1 MARTRRSSRS
11 TAATTPSPPRQHLHH
26 HQRLKRKAGVGEV
39 SAKTDSFIPI
49 DIASLIRRCEEWA
62 ERCVEDGDVLPPASA
77 FDPANSGG
85 MFLLFDT
92 QIKQKY
98 GQIRHKVH
106 EIISGRTSLP
116 QSLENL
122 FAVRCMALLA
132 KAQIKL
138 SFVQYCDWVKGS
150 LSALD
155 DHMAF
160 YWALTYFW
168 QYSGQGFR
176 KAIWDEEIR
185 RLELYHDTTLLPNY
199 WTRGKVGDEL
209 KLEMAVKHEREAHE
223 HLDRCGKIVAALKQR
238 MPQKPTRKKHKGA
251 T

>member
-1 MARTRRSSRS
+1 MS
-11 TAATTPSPPRQHLHH
+11 T
-26 HQRLKRKAGVGEV
+26 
-39 SAKTDSFIPI
+39 KTDSFVPI
-49 DIASLIRRCEEWA
+49 DISSLIRLCEEWA
-62 ERCVEDGDVLPPASA
+62 ERCVEKGDILPPALA
-77 FDPANSGG
+77 FDPANRDR
-85 MFLLFDT
+85 MFSLFDI
-92 QIKQKY
+92 QIKHKY

-106 EIISGRTSLP
+106 EIISGNTTLP

-132 KAQIKL
+132 KTQIKL

-155 DHMAF
+155 ERMAF

-176 KAIWDEEIR
+176 KAIWNEELR

-209 KLEMAVKHEREAHE
+209 MLEMAIKREREAHE
-223 HLDRCGKIVAALKQR
+223 HLNQCGRVIEELKQR
-238 MPQKPTRKKHKGA
+238 IPQRSTRKK
-251 T
+251 TP